1 MKQENRK
8 SGTVVQQ
15 RSPVVR
21 YDVSRFI
28 GSHFF
33 FMPFIPKAASISVL
47 VISLIHLSRS
57 LLLLAMSNILSI
69 GGIFQDADWIKTDDA
84 IKVGL
89 VFASVSIII
98 SMLHIL
104 RHLKNYSMP
113 EVQLYVIR
121 ILLTCPVYAVT
132 SSIALTLGKN
142 GIYAEVLRD
151 VYEAV
156 VVYSFM
162 HLMLEYS
169 GGETDCVYLMENE
182 PRLRLPCP
190 LCCMKPRA
198 RTLR

>member
-1 MKQENRK
+1 
-8 SGTVVQQ
+8 
-15 RSPVVR
+15 
-21 YDVSRFI
+21 
-28 GSHFF
+28 
-33 FMPFIPKAASISVL
+33 
-47 VISLIHLSRS
+47 
-57 LLLLAMSNILSI
+57 MSNILSI

-156 VVYSFM
+156 VVCSFM

-190 LCCMKPRA
+190 LCCLKPRA

>member
-1 MKQENRK
+1 
-8 SGTVVQQ
+8 
-15 RSPVVR
+15 
-21 YDVSRFI
+21 
-28 GSHFF
+28 
-33 FMPFIPKAASISVL
+33 
-47 VISLIHLSRS
+47 
-57 LLLLAMSNILSI
+57 MSNILSI
-69 GGIFQDADWIKTDDA
+69 GGIFNDADWIKTDDA
-84 IKVGL
+84 IKVAL
-89 VFASVSIII
+89 VFAGVSLII

-132 SSIALTLGKN
+132 SSIALTLGKH
-142 GIYAEVLRD
+142 GVFAEVLRD

-162 HLMLEYS
+162 HLMLEFS

-198 RTLR
+198 RTMK

>member
-1 MKQENRK
+1 
-8 SGTVVQQ
+8 
-15 RSPVVR
+15 
-21 YDVSRFI
+21 
-28 GSHFF
+28 
-33 FMPFIPKAASISVL
+33 
-47 VISLIHLSRS
+47 
-57 LLLLAMSNILSI
+57 MSNILSI
-69 GGIFQDADWIKTDDA
+69 GGMFKDADWVKSDDA
-84 IKVGL
+84 IKVGV
-89 VFASVSIII
+89 VFACLSILISLVHII
-98 SMLHIL
+98 

-132 SSIALTLGKN
+132 SSVALTLGHN

-190 LCCMKPRA
+190 LCCLKPRA
-198 RTLR
+198 RTMR